1 MAGKIQGITI
11 EIAGKTSGLVSSL
24 KDADKALSATQA
36 ALRQVNKALEL
47 DPSNIELAAQKEA
60 LLTQAVEET
69 GKRLEALKQAADMA
83 AKGLEDGTVSKDQ
96 YAQLAAEIA
105 ITEKNLQQL
114 EGAAN
119 GSADEMEDLGK
130 STKEAGEDAEESS
143 EKFVG
148 FGDAVKAAAGVAAAA
163 VGAMAAAFTAA
174 TKALVDFTVD
184 GAAFADGVITTSA
197 VTGIATD
204 KLQEYMYAAELIDV
218 SVETLTGS
226 MKKNLASMSAAAEG
240 SGKAAEAY
248 ELLGIS
254 VTDANGNLR
263 NQEDVYWEVIDA
275 LGNISNETERDALA
289 MDILG
294 KSAQDLNP
302 LIEAGAE
309 RMAELGEE
317 AHEAGYVL
325 GDSALESFGAFD
337 DELQRLSART
347 TAAKNALGTV
357 LLPVLTSLAGEGSNL
372 LGDFTNAVLDAE
384 GDVEKIGEVIDVMIP
399 EVIGLLEE
407 FLPLLLDMAVSII
420 SSVAEGLL
428 NNIDPII
435 EAATEIIVSLMDGL
449 VDALPQLIP
458 AVVQCIMT
466 IAGALVDHLDEII
479 EAALQLIIALGKG
492 LTEHA
497 SELVPAVADVIL
509 DLVDYFLDHLP
520 EFITLALDL
529 MVELAAGL
537 VEAIPEIVARI
548 PEIIASIIEAFGDLG
563 TQLWDKAPEWG
574 LDLIDGFVSGIKN
587 GWNTLVSTLEDFG
600 ATVASYIG
608 FSEPEKGPLSI
619 HGAHP
624 FRYYGPDMVDL
635 WTEGVE
641 NNLGQVANTMT
652 NFGNTIANG
661 VDYSGQLAN
670 ISAGIGQI
678 NASGGQTIIIPVN
691 IGGEEIDTIVV
702 DAGNRSA
709 YLSGGVNT

>member
-47 DPSNIELAAQKEA
+47 DPTNVELVAQKEA

-69 GKRLEALKQAADMA
+69 GKRLEALKQAAEMA

-96 YAQLAAEIA
+96 YAQLSAEIA

-114 EGAAN
+114 ESAAG
-119 GSADEMEDLGK
+119 GSADEMNDLGEE
-130 STKEAGEDAEESS
+130 TKEAGEEASDSS
-143 EKFVG
+143 EKFSK
-148 FGDAVKAAAGVAAAA
+148 FGDAVKVAAEAGAAAIAAM
-163 VGAMAAAFTAA
+163 GAAFVAA
-174 TKALVDFTVD
+174 TKALVDFTVE
-184 GAAFADGVITTSA
+184 GAEFADGVITTSS

-226 MKKNLASMSAAAEG
+226 MKKNLASMSSAAEG

-248 ELLGIS
+248 EQLGIS
-254 VTDANGNLR
+254 VTDTNGNLR
-263 NQEDVYWEVIDA
+263 NQEDVYWEVIER
-275 LGNISNETERDALA
+275 LGEISNETERDALA
-289 MDILG
+289 MDLLG

-325 GDSALESFGAFD
+325 SDSALESFGAFD
-337 DELQRLSART
+337 DELQRLNART

-372 LGDFTNAVLDAE
+372 LGEFTNAVLDCE
-384 GDVEKIGEVIDVMIP
+384 GDVDKIGEVIDVMIP
-399 EVIGLLEE
+399 EVIGLLDE

-435 EAATEIIVSLMDGL
+435 EAATEIIVTLIDGL

-458 AVVQCIMT
+458 AVVQCITT

-479 EAALQLIIALGKG
+479 AAALELILALGKG
-492 LTEHA
+492 LAEHA
-497 SELVPAVADVIL
+497 GELVPAVADVIL

-529 MVELAAGL
+529 MVELASGL

-563 TQLWDKAPEWG
+563 TQLWEKAPEWG
-574 LDLIDGFVSGIKN
+574 LDLIDGFVEGIRN
-587 GWNTLVSTLEDFG
+587 GWNTLTSALQDFG
-600 ATVASYIG
+600 NTVKDYIG
-608 FSEPEKGPLSI
+608 FSEPDVGPLSNF
-619 HGAHP
+619 HTFA
-624 FRYYGPDMVDL
+624 PDMVDL

-641 NNLGQVANTMT
+641 DNLGQVANTMNT
-652 NFGNTIANG
+652 FGNVVAGGAT
-661 VDYSGQLAN
+661 DYTGQLSSIN
-670 ISAGIGQI
+670 EGIGRMAQ
-678 NASGGQTIIIPVN
+678 GGGTIVIPVN
-691 IGGEEIDTIVV
+691 IGGETIDTIVV
-702 DAGNRSA
+702 DAIDRSA
-709 YLSGGVNT
+709 YLAGGPL